1 MKRILLTFCC
11 ACMLLSLHA
20 QQQTV
25 AGRVTDASDG
35 TPLPGVSVVVKG
47 TARGTATDTDGR
59 YSLSVNSTDVLVFS
73 FIGYE
78 SQEVNVGE
86 RTTIDVSMGV
96 SIQSLQEVVVIGYG
110 EKSRALM
117 TESIGTVSASDITKV
132 PVASPDAAI
141 QGRVS
146 GVQVTSV
153 DGTPGAPVAIRI
165 RGVGT
170 VGDTQPLFVIDG
182 VPVG

>member
-1 MKRILLTFCC
+1 MWSLVYDNNKPKSISEIMKRFLLTLCC

-20 QQQTV
+20 QQRTV
-25 AGRVTDASDG
+25 TGRVTDASDG
-35 TPLPGVSVVVKG
+35 TPLPGVFVVVKG

-59 YSLSVNSTDVLVFS
+59 YSLDVTSSDVLVFS

-78 SQEVNVGE
+78 AQEITVGE
-86 RTTIDVSMGV
+86 RTSIDLSMSV

-132 PVASPDAAI
+132 PVASPD
-141 QGRVS
+141 
-146 GVQVTSV
+146 
-153 DGTPGAPVAIRI
+153 
-165 RGVGT
+165 
-170 VGDTQPLFVIDG
+170 
-182 VPVG
+182 